1 MNPRLNKK
9 VKKDLDA
16 YFKGY
21 KGSDPEVHHGVK
33 HILIGALRD
42 ANFHSEAKKVDSMFP
57 KAKQSKFYGKSSME
71 DSIEQNHGEPIA
83 KAAKWDGYDIIDAIG
98 FFVSMFIGGPVGAKV
113 TSLKEGM
120 NESLT
125 GFIKNYIKEVTH
137 SYEYEDMSGKE
148 ETPLGEDYNEDEND
162 KEEIKIG
169 EYQTKYF
176 HVCPGASSLYGDIES
191 KGVDMDMAE
200 RSVRLQDAL
209 FFIEEHVGRDGYSP
223 DKDYVMVAKNIAKN
237 IMKMGKMMGLEKE
250 HSYIQGHVDT
260 IIKSVEGKKLEER
273 IIELTEKNVP
283 TDSGKWAA
291 SKAAAKQKFDVYPS
305 AYANAW
311 AAKNYKAKGGGWKT
325 ENKESIDEA
334 KSMDTKKKLKVYDKL
349 KKGDE
354 ITIKYGSSMSSGRE
368 GKFKVTKGKTVV
380 GKQKVERI
388 ILQNVANP
396 KGVKYYLYQR
406 NGNVTMAIGDM
417 AASIEDMHE
426 SVNES
431 LNHNDMYTML
441 DIAAGYSSTQHE
453 AAGQMWSDEQD
464 LYDYLKSD
472 HIPKK
477 YHKKF
482 YNDIKRRFKGVN
494 ESVNESK
501 FAGWIAG
508 YNGKQIEIK
517 KGEAKDLY
525 NAKLLAIK
533 KLKVPK
539 SKLGLMFIKPAVDES
554 VNEGVKIRVPG
565 NILKKVKKNPKD
577 VYQSSEY
584 AADGSRI
591 SYFSDT
597 IKNKYYV
604 VYHGKNYEV
613 AKHIDIKG
621 NPNKFDGEGSFKAF
635 VKKYDRTKKLESVV
649 NESVNEAKEPEVI
662 TQLRK
667 IVKDSQND
675 LIKDTKS
682 GKKVRVDMN
691 SANLIVQVYDALKKQ
706 SNKDKFVKSGIAMMG
721 HTAYKLMKKEDVS
734 ESGIMYKAGVKKYGK
749 EGMTKIQSAAGK
761 GEGHEEIG
769 KIKDKYDKSKNEA
782 VKPLKASASFS
793 EVIEEG
799 EYQGRKVELNKP
811 MQGDVKKFKV
821 YVNNDKGNVVKV
833 NFGAKGMNIKKNNP
847 EARKSFRA
855 RMNCD
860 NPGPKWK
867 ANYWSCKKW

>member
-1 MNPRLNKK
+1 
-9 VKKDLDA
+9 
-16 YFKGY
+16 
-21 KGSDPEVHHGVK
+21 
-33 HILIGALRD
+33 
-42 ANFHSEAKKVDSMFP
+42 
-57 KAKQSKFYGKSSME
+57 
-71 DSIEQNHGEPIA
+71 
-83 KAAKWDGYDIIDAIG
+83 
-98 FFVSMFIGGPVGAKV
+98 
-113 TSLKEGM
+113 
-120 NESLT
+120 
-125 GFIKNYIKEVTH
+125 
-137 SYEYEDMSGKE
+137 
-148 ETPLGEDYNEDEND
+148 
-162 KEEIKIG
+162 
-169 EYQTKYF
+169 
-176 HVCPGASSLYGDIES
+176 
-191 KGVDMDMAE
+191 
-200 RSVRLQDAL
+200 
-209 FFIEEHVGRDGYSP
+209 
-223 DKDYVMVAKNIAKN
+223 
-237 IMKMGKMMGLEKE
+237 
-250 HSYIQGHVDT
+250 
-260 IIKSVEGKKLEER
+260 
-273 IIELTEKNVP
+273 
-283 TDSGKWAA
+283 
-291 SKAAAKQKFDVYPS
+291 
-305 AYANAW
+305 
-311 AAKNYKAKGGGWKT
+311 
-325 ENKESIDEA
+325 
-334 KSMDTKKKLKVYDKL
+334 
-349 KKGDE
+349 
-354 ITIKYGSSMSSGRE
+354 MSSGRE

-417 AASIEDMHE
+417 AASIEDMHESVNEGLSVTDERHYGKKGIIIMIDDNGKKVSAIFKNKKNADKYNRNKSSDLQTLLKLAKNTPYPKAIDE

-494 ESVNESK
+494 ESVNE
-501 FAGWIAG
+501 
-508 YNGKQIEIK
+508 
-517 KGEAKDLY
+517 
-525 NAKLLAIK
+525 
-533 KLKVPK
+533 
-539 SKLGLMFIKPAVDES
+539 
-554 VNEGVKIRVPG
+554 
-565 NILKKVKKNPKD
+565 
-577 VYQSSEY
+577 
-584 AADGSRI
+584 
-591 SYFSDT
+591 
-597 IKNKYYV
+597 
-604 VYHGKNYEV
+604 
-613 AKHIDIKG
+613 
-621 NPNKFDGEGSFKAF
+621 
-635 VKKYDRTKKLESVV
+635 
-649 NESVNEAKEPEVI
+649 AKEPEVI

-667 IVKDSQND
+667 IVKDKQND

-682 GKKVRVDMN
+682 GKKVRVDMG
-691 SANLIVQVYDALKKQ
+691 SANLMVQVYDALKKQ
-706 SNKDKFVKSGIAMMG
+706 SNKDKFVKSGIVMMG
-721 HTAYKLMKKEDVS
+721 HTAYKLMKKENVS

-749 EGMTKIQSAAGK
+749 EGMAKIQSAAGK

>member
-21 KGSDPEVHHGVK
+21 RGSDPEVHHGVK

-83 KAAKWDGYDIIDAIG
+83 KAAKWDGHDIIDAIA

-120 NESLT
+120 NE
-125 GFIKNYIKEVTH
+125 GIRKYINQFIKEVTH
-137 SYEYEDMSGKE
+137 SHEYEDMSGKE
-148 ETPLGEDYNEDEND
+148 ETPIGEDYNEDEND

-176 HVCPGASSLYGDIES
+176 HVSPGASSLYKDIES

-209 FFIEEHVGRDGYSP
+209 FFIEEHIQREGYNPERDYS
-223 DKDYVMVAKNIAKN
+223 MVANNIAKN
-237 IMKMGKMMGLEKE
+237 IMKMAKIMGLEKE

-260 IIKSVEGKKLEER
+260 IEQKVNEINNQQG
-273 IIELTEKNVP
+273 LTE
-283 TDSGKWAA
+283 G
-291 SKAAAKQKFDVYPS
+291 
-305 AYANAW
+305 
-311 AAKNYKAKGGGWKT
+311 
-325 ENKESIDEA
+325 
-334 KSMDTKKKLKVYDKL
+334 KSMDMKARFKIYDKL

-354 ITIKYGSSMSSGRE
+354 ITIKYGSSMSSGNE
-368 GKFKVTKGKTVV
+368 AKFKVTKGKTLV

-406 NGNVTMAIGDM
+406 NGNVTMAIGNM
-417 AASIEDMHE
+417 AATIED
-426 SVNES
+426 
-431 LNHNDMYTML
+431 
-441 DIAAGYSSTQHE
+441 I
-453 AAGQMWSDEQD
+453 
-464 LYDYLKSD
+464 
-472 HIPKK
+472 
-477 YHKKF
+477 
-482 YNDIKRRFKGVN
+482 N

-554 VNEGVKIRVPG
+554 VNE
-565 NILKKVKKNPKD
+565 
-577 VYQSSEY
+577 
-584 AADGSRI
+584 
-591 SYFSDT
+591 
-597 IKNKYYV
+597 
-604 VYHGKNYEV
+604 
-613 AKHIDIKG
+613 
-621 NPNKFDGEGSFKAF
+621 
-635 VKKYDRTKKLESVV
+635 
-649 NESVNEAKEPEVI
+649 AKEPEVI
-662 TQLRK
+662 VQLRK

-682 GKKVRVDMN
+682 GKKVRVDMG

-769 KIKDKYDKSKNEA
+769 KIKDKYDKSKNES
-782 VKPLKASASFS
+782 VKPLKTSASFS
-793 EVIEEG
+793 EVIQEA

-811 MQGDVKKFKV
+811 MQGDTKKFKV
-821 YVNNDKGNVVKV
+821 YVKNDKGNVVKV
-833 NFGAKGMNIKKNNP
+833 NFGQKGMVIKKDNP
-847 EARKSFRA
+847 GARKSFRA

-860 NPGPKWK
+860 TPGPKWK
-867 ANYWSCKKW
+867 ARYWSCRKW

>member
-21 KGSDPEVHHGVK
+21 RGSDPEVHHGVK

-83 KAAKWDGYDIIDAIG
+83 KAAKWDGHDIIDAIA

-120 NESLT
+120 NENFRSFVT
-125 GFIKNYIKEVTH
+125 QYIKEVTH
-137 SYEYEDMSGKE
+137 SHEYEDMSSMG
-148 ETPLGEDYNEDEND
+148 EDEND
-162 KEEIKIG
+162 VEEVKVG
-169 EYQTKYF
+169 EYQSKYF
-176 HVCPGASSLYGDIES
+176 HICAHSEGASELYKNIES
-191 KGVDMDMAE
+191 KGVDMDIAE

-209 FFIEEHVGRDGYSP
+209 FFIEEHIQREGYNPERDYS
-223 DKDYVMVAKNIAKN
+223 MVANNIAKN
-237 IMKMGKMMGLEKE
+237 IMKMAKIMGLEQE
-250 HSYIQGHVDT
+250 HSYIQSHVDT
-260 IIKSVEGKKLEER
+260 IEQKVNEINNQQG
-273 IIELTEKNVP
+273 LTE
-283 TDSGKWAA
+283 G
-291 SKAAAKQKFDVYPS
+291 
-305 AYANAW
+305 
-311 AAKNYKAKGGGWKT
+311 
-325 ENKESIDEA
+325 
-334 KSMDTKKKLKVYDKL
+334 KSMDTKSKFKVYDKL

-354 ITIKYGSSMSSGRE
+354 ITIKYGSSMSSGNE
-368 GKFKVTKGKTVV
+368 AKFKVTKGKTLV

-406 NGNVTMAIGDM
+406 NGNVTMAIGNMAATIEDINESVVNEKLTRGLKPLLKLGSTITKNAGEDALLDLSDKFDRIDDEYAGTIASWLDM
-417 AASIEDMHE
+417 AIELMQDGYAGAATKKLKQFNKACKDVLSGKEIGSAFE
-426 SVNES
+426 SVNEG
-431 LNHNDMYTML
+431 LKHNDMYTML
-441 DIAAGYSSTQHE
+441 DIAAGYSSTQDQ

-482 YNDIKRRFKGVN
+482 YNDIKRRFK
-494 ESVNESK
+494 
-501 FAGWIAG
+501 
-508 YNGKQIEIK
+508 
-517 KGEAKDLY
+517 D
-525 NAKLLAIK
+525 
-533 KLKVPK
+533 
-539 SKLGLMFIKPAVDES
+539 
-554 VNEGVKIRVPG
+554 
-565 NILKKVKKNPKD
+565 
-577 VYQSSEY
+577 
-584 AADGSRI
+584 
-591 SYFSDT
+591 
-597 IKNKYYV
+597 
-604 VYHGKNYEV
+604 
-613 AKHIDIKG
+613 
-621 NPNKFDGEGSFKAF
+621 
-635 VKKYDRTKKLESVV
+635 V

-721 HTAYKLMKKEDVS
+721 HTAYKLMKKENVS

-769 KIKDKYDKSKNEA
+769 KIKDKYDKSKNES
-782 VKPLKASASFS
+782 VKPLKTSASFS
-793 EVIEEG
+793 EVIQEA

-811 MQGDVKKFKV
+811 MQGDTKKFKV
-821 YVNNDKGNVVKV
+821 YVKNDKGNVVKV
-833 NFGAKGMNIKKNNP
+833 NFGQKGMVIKKDNP
-847 EARKSFRA
+847 GARKSFRA

-860 NPGPKWK
+860 TPGPKWK
-867 ANYWSCKKW
+867 ARYWSCKKW

>member
-21 KGSDPEVHHGVK
+21 RGSDPEVHHGVK

-83 KAAKWDGYDIIDAIG
+83 KAAKWDGHDIIDAIA

-120 NESLT
+120 NENFRSFVT
-125 GFIKNYIKEVTH
+125 QYIKEVTH
-137 SYEYEDMSGKE
+137 SHEYEDMSSMG
-148 ETPLGEDYNEDEND
+148 EDEND
-162 KEEIKIG
+162 VEEVKVG
-169 EYQTKYF
+169 EYQSKYF
-176 HVCPGASSLYGDIES
+176 HICAHSEGASELYKNIES

-209 FFIEEHVGRDGYSP
+209 FFIEEHIQREGYNPERDYS
-223 DKDYVMVAKNIAKN
+223 MVANNIAKN
-237 IMKMGKMMGLEKE
+237 IMKMAKIMGLEQE
-250 HSYIQGHVDT
+250 HSYIQSHVDT
-260 IIKSVEGKKLEER
+260 IEQKVNEINNQQG
-273 IIELTEKNVP
+273 LTE
-283 TDSGKWAA
+283 G
-291 SKAAAKQKFDVYPS
+291 
-305 AYANAW
+305 
-311 AAKNYKAKGGGWKT
+311 
-325 ENKESIDEA
+325 

-354 ITIKYGSSMSSGRE
+354 ITIKYGSSMSSGNE
-368 GKFKVTKGKTVV
+368 AKFKVTKGKTLV

-406 NGNVTMAIGDM
+406 NGNVTMAIGNM
-417 AASIEDMHE
+417 AATIEDINE

-494 ESVNESK
+494 ESVNEGISVFDERHFGK
-501 FAGWIAG
+501 KGIIIMIDD
-508 YNGKQIEIK
+508 NGKK
-517 KGEAKDLY
+517 VS
-525 NAKLLAIK
+525 AIFK
-533 KLKVPK
+533 
-539 SKLGLMFIKPAVDES
+539 
-554 VNEGVKIRVPG
+554 N
-565 NILKKVKKNPKD
+565 KKNADKYNRNKSSDLQTLLKLAKNTPYPK
-577 VYQSSEY
+577 
-584 AADGSRI
+584 A
-591 SYFSDT
+591 
-597 IKNKYYV
+597 
-604 VYHGKNYEV
+604 
-613 AKHIDIKG
+613 ID
-621 NPNKFDGEGSFKAF
+621 
-635 VKKYDRTKKLESVV
+635 
-649 NESVNEAKEPEVI
+649 ESVNEAKEPEVI

-667 IVKDSQND
+667 IVKDKQND

-682 GKKVRVDMN
+682 GKKVRVDMG

-706 SNKDKFVKSGIAMMG
+706 SNKDKFVKSGIVMMG

-769 KIKDKYDKSKNEA
+769 KIKDKYDKSKNES
-782 VKPLKASASFS
+782 VKPLKTSASFS
-793 EVIEEG
+793 EVMQEA

-811 MQGDVKKFKV
+811 MQGDTKKFKV
-821 YVNNDKGNVVKV
+821 YVKNDKGNVVKV
-833 NFGAKGMNIKKNNP
+833 SFGQKGMVIKKDNP
-847 EARKSFRA
+847 GARKSFRA

-860 NPGPKWK
+860 TPGPKWK
-867 ANYWSCKKW
+867 ARYWSCRKW

>member
-21 KGSDPEVHHGVK
+21 RGSDPEVHHGVK

-83 KAAKWDGYDIIDAIG
+83 KAAKWDGHDIIDAIA

-120 NESLT
+120 NE
-125 GFIKNYIKEVTH
+125 GIRKYINQFIKEVTH
-137 SYEYEDMSGKE
+137 SHEYEDMSGKE
-148 ETPLGEDYNEDEND
+148 ETPIGEDYNEDEND

-176 HVCPGASSLYGDIES
+176 HVCPGASSLYKDIES

-209 FFIEEHVGRDGYSP
+209 FFIEEHIQREGYNPERDYS
-223 DKDYVMVAKNIAKN
+223 MVANNIAKN
-237 IMKMGKMMGLEKE
+237 IMKMAKIMGLEKE

-260 IIKSVEGKKLEER
+260 IEQKVNEINNQQG
-273 IIELTEKNVP
+273 LTE
-283 TDSGKWAA
+283 G
-291 SKAAAKQKFDVYPS
+291 
-305 AYANAW
+305 
-311 AAKNYKAKGGGWKT
+311 
-325 ENKESIDEA
+325 
-334 KSMDTKKKLKVYDKL
+334 KSMDMKSRFKIYDKL

-354 ITIKYGSSMSSGRE
+354 ITIKYGSSMSSGNE
-368 GKFKVTKGKTVV
+368 AKFKVTKGKTLV

-406 NGNVTMAIGDM
+406 NGNVTMAIGNM
-417 AASIEDMHE
+417 AATIEDINE
-426 SVNES
+426 SVNEG
-431 LNHNDMYTML
+431 LKHNDMYTML
-441 DIAAGYSSTQHE
+441 DIAAGYSSTQDQ
-453 AAGQMWSDEQD
+453 AANQMWSDEQD

-494 ESVNESK
+494 ESVNE
-501 FAGWIAG
+501 
-508 YNGKQIEIK
+508 
-517 KGEAKDLY
+517 
-525 NAKLLAIK
+525 
-533 KLKVPK
+533 
-539 SKLGLMFIKPAVDES
+539 
-554 VNEGVKIRVPG
+554 
-565 NILKKVKKNPKD
+565 
-577 VYQSSEY
+577 
-584 AADGSRI
+584 
-591 SYFSDT
+591 
-597 IKNKYYV
+597 
-604 VYHGKNYEV
+604 
-613 AKHIDIKG
+613 
-621 NPNKFDGEGSFKAF
+621 
-635 VKKYDRTKKLESVV
+635 
-649 NESVNEAKEPEVI
+649 AKEPEVI

-682 GKKVRVDMN
+682 GKKVRVDMG

-769 KIKDKYDKSKNEA
+769 KIKDKYDKSKNES
-782 VKPLKASASFS
+782 VKPLKTSASFS
-793 EVIEEG
+793 EVIQEA

-811 MQGDVKKFKV
+811 MQGDTKKFKV
-821 YVNNDKGNVVKV
+821 YVKNDKGNVVKV
-833 NFGAKGMNIKKNNP
+833 NFGQKGMVIKKDNP
-847 EARKSFRA
+847 GARKSFRA

-860 NPGPKWK
+860 TPGPKWK
-867 ANYWSCKKW
+867 ARYWSCRKW